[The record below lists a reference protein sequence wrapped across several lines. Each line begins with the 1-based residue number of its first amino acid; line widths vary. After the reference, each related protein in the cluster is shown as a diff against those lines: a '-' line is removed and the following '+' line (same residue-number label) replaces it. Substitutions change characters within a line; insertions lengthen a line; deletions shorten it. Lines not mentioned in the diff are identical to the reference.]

1 MADAFLRKT
10 WKRVEGW
17 FEASASQLTVRF
29 LPDPA
34 SDALPA
40 HGGYVRLWLAEGFL
54 AQAMEWGVAQ
64 FPALHGGVSLTFLGG
79 QAAFSSLSQPTES
92 WTVPGAQLDFPMTP
106 LLPFNGGT
114 VEVEAALYKA
124 TSGDP
129 LGTAVDLLAGLGSL
143 LGPPLATAAMIADK
157 VSDGLDAVLTATGAA
172 PVLGVH
178 WTMVSPGGG
187 GNVIRPGH
195 LVVVGTPPAA
205 LGGVPVIQNGTL
217 HLDTHGE
224 RAPMT
229 GYDYLVLRVECRT
242 ERDDWR
248 LPELDELIRSAGEA
262 FILGQQDTYAAR
274 RTEAIARAWNS
285 VDLIPADRKR
295 VALLVK
301 EELDGLGQLG
311 AVPGRER
318 TLDVVAAERLAS
330 ADDDRLVGL
339 KLDQLLAY

>member
-1 MADAFLRKT
+1 MADRFVRKT
-10 WKRVEGW
+10 WKRVQGW
-17 FEASASQLTVRF
+17 FEASASKFTVRF

-34 SDALPA
+34 SNALPA
-40 HGGYVRLWLAEGFL
+40 QGGYLRLWLAEGFL
-54 AQAMEWGVAQ
+54 AQSRSWGAAQ

-79 QAAFSSLSQPTES
+79 QVAFSGLSRPTES

-124 TSGDP
+124 TTNGP
-129 LGTAVDLLAGLGSL
+129 LGTAVDLIASLGSL
-143 LGPPLATAAMIADK
+143 LGPPLATAATIADK
-157 VSDGLDAVLTATGAA
+157 VSDGLDAVLTATAA
-172 PVLGVH
+172 EPVLGVH

-187 GNVIRPGH
+187 GNVMQPGH
-195 LVVVGTPPAA
+195 LVVVGAPPAT

-217 HLDTHGE
+217 HLDANDE

-229 GYDYLVLRVECRT
+229 GFDYLILRVECRT

-274 RTEAIARAWNS
+274 RTETIARAWTS

-295 VALLVK
+295 IALLVK

-311 AVPGRER
+311 AVPGPDR

-339 KLDQLLAY
+339 KLDQLLA